1 MQPVPHCPAPAC
13 WWWTRASGLLICW
26 QLQLGMYSVGSPHPR
41 YVALWDSETPHRPA
55 CERVSYCLETS
66 PLWLPPQERSPF
78 LTLLSLCLLYFVL
91 LPYKESGLPFW
102 VPGVLHQ
109 HSEVVL
115 WKLLSI
121 QMIFWWVCGRES
133 GLPILFL
140 CHLGTAPLNILFV
153 DAPPIQ

>member
-1 MQPVPHCPAPAC
+1 MQPVPHWPAPAC
-13 WWWTRASGLLICW
+13 WWWTRASGLLLCW
-26 QLQLGMYSVGSPHPR
+26 QLQLGVYSVGSPHPR
-41 YVALWDSETPHRPA
+41 YVALWDSETPPRPA
-55 CERVSYCLETS
+55 CECFLLFGNFSFITPSPGKVSIPNS
-66 PLWLPPQERSPF
+66 
-78 LTLLSLCLLYFVL
+78 SLCLLYFVL
-91 LPYKESGLPFW
+91 LPYKENGLPFW

-133 GLPILFL
+133 GFPLPFL

-153 DAPPIQ
+153 DVPPIQ